1 MRAMCFALL
10 TALCPLSG
18 LAALPAGAAAQI
30 ISVQGQG
37 EQRAAE
43 VAAWAPAQ
51 TQQAL
56 AGGAFVRTLAA
67 SKMALLFADET
78 QVRLNQHS
86 VLQVKQVDREKKEST
101 LLLNLGRAWAQS
113 KRPTG
118 GRLNFET
125 PAATAGIR
133 GTDWELDVD
142 ASGKTLLTVFS
153 GTVEFANAQ
162 GRLTVSSQ
170 QAVMAEVGRAPVRI
184 VLSNPRQ
191 RIQWVSALS
200 ADPLRHLDERGV
212 PATLR
217 PALQALGR
225 GDLSAPRAALAGM
238 PTPATADLADWPVL
252 LQAAAAT
259 LGGQTQDA
267 RQALQTLLAQPG
279 SHPDAAHL
287 MLSDLHLVAGDF
299 DAASQVLQAGLQQH
313 PQAADLLAQLA
324 RTQMLADQLEA
335 SASTLARTRDADT
348 AAVLLAQGELAR
360 RQGLSADTLQAYT
373 RATRVAP
380 GDDRGWLGLGSA
392 QAELERVAPAR
403 THLQQAL
410 TLKPQ
415 APGAQG
421 ELGTLETFANRFGPA
436 EQAFASALAHNP
448 ADYVALTGLGLLRL
462 KQGQPEAALDA
473 FLRAGVMEPRYARAK
488 AYTAVAYYQLGR
500 HSDAIEAMTQASAL
514 DDKDPLPYLFLS
526 QMHTDLLQPGEAV
539 QAARAAVQR
548 LPYLKS
554 LNQVANDQ
562 KGSANFGAALAF
574 FGLEDWALEL
584 AQRSYSPYWG
594 GSHLFLADRY
604 LGEFNKN
611 SELFQGFL
619 SDPLAFGASNRFSS
633 LLQRAGHYGQLEFAH
648 DDMGFVTRS
657 PSITLNG
664 LGNSM
669 VPLAYFVQWQPA
681 RATDFGLDVGASG
694 QPLMADPSGSADI
707 DAGVGTLGL
716 GVQATDQLGLFFYHN
731 SFTAKVTGRNST
743 FGISSAETGYLASTR
758 FDLSTRQTALGLAYR
773 WTPDAQ
779 TWVKVDR
786 SSNRNTVTAY
796 PTQFSLDGLDLTL
809 GMDFN
814 PDKRFSD
821 LQLRHTMDLS
831 PATRLSLGLEQ
842 VRETQYSNSSGLG
855 LLSLDDDSEAFLNG
869 LAMAFAG
876 TNDIRRRFTGLDF
889 SLQHRLS
896 AAWQLDASLGFNRL
910 HEQVIGQNATALEGF
925 GVIDESEA
933 QSDQTWN
940 TTHPRLGLVYQPN
953 DQFSLR
959 LAYQDWMR
967 PLSVSTLAP
976 VQTAGIALE
985 DRLLEAGGR
994 LKRSVL
1000 QLGWTPDAQ
1009 TFWLARLD
1017 RQDINNPV
1025 AAGVDL
1031 RTPSL
1036 PFLEA
1041 LRNAQSFNLSSIDLL
1056 EATPEVERGRLDA
1069 VTLAVNRLLTAN
1081 LSGYAKYIWQDGRNR
1096 SHDNSTPRLSDGLRM
1111 AFVPKN
1117 TLALGVSWAGAPRLQ
1132 LGARLVYRS
1141 DRFEDMSNL
1150 TLWPAAWALDLL
1162 AIWQTQDKR
1171 WNFGLGAINL
1181 GGNKSARQFE
1191 RYVADVRYRF

>member
-1 MRAMCFALL
+1 MRAMCWALL
-10 TALCPLSG
+10 TVLCPMPG
-18 LAALPAGAAAQI
+18 LAALPSGAAAQI
-30 ISVQGQG
+30 VSVQGQG

-162 GRLTVSSQ
+162 GRLTVNSQ
-170 QAVMAEVGRAPVRI
+170 QAAMAEVGRAPVRI

-225 GDLSAPRAALAGM
+225 GDLSAARAALAGM

-324 RTQMLADQLEA
+324 RTQMLADQLDA
-335 SASTLARTRDADT
+335 SASTLARTRDANT

-380 GDDRGWLGLGSA
+380 LDDRGWLGLGSA

-500 HSDAIEAMTQASAL
+500 HSDAIEALQQASAL
-514 DDKDPLPYLFLS
+514 DDKDPLPYLLQS
-526 QMHTDLLQPGEAV
+526 QIHTDLLQPGEAV

-604 LGEFNKN
+604 DSQFIKN

-633 LLQRAGHYGQLEFAH
+633 LLQRAGHYGQLEYWH
-648 DDMGFVTRS
+648 DDEGLVARV
-657 PSITLNG
+657 PSVTLNG
-664 LGNSM
+664 LTNQQMPLSYYLRLLPTRLTDSLRNS
-669 VPLAYFVQWQPA
+669 VAA
-681 RATDFGLDVGASG
+681 
-694 QPLMADPSGSADI
+694 ADPGAATGFSVPANT
-707 DAGVGTLGL
+707 DAAVGVIGLGL
-716 GVQATDQLGLFFYHN
+716 QPSDQLGLFFYHN
-731 SFTAKVTGRNST
+731 AYNSKATGSDPGFDIISPEDNFSGFTRVDART
-743 FGISSAETGYLASTR
+743 A
-758 FDLSTRQTALGLAYR
+758 QTALGLSLR
-773 WTPDAQ
+773 WAPTIQ
-779 TWVKVDR
+779 TWIKFDR
-786 SSNRNTVTAY
+786 NSEHYGVASATSISS
-796 PTQFSLDGLDLTL
+796 QDGFELPI
-809 GMDFN
+809 GAN
-814 PDKRFSD
+814 NESEKRFSD
-821 LQLRHTMDLS
+821 FQVRHTVDLS
-831 PATRLSLGLEQ
+831 NATRLSLALED
-842 VRETQYSNSSGLG
+842 VRETQLNVQTGLG
-855 LLSLDDDSEAFLNG
+855 LLNLGVDLDDPLDDVWVTFNA
-869 LAMAFAG
+869 A
-876 TNDIRRRFTGLDF
+876 NDIRRRFSSLDLA
-889 SLQHRLS
+889 LQHRWN
-896 AAWQLDASLGFNRL
+896 AAWLLDASLSLNRL
-910 HEQVIGQNATALEGF
+910 HEQVDGGSATTVNDFVFEESAVLS
-925 GVIDESEA
+925 DETRRSA
-933 QSDQTWN
+933 
-940 TTHPRLGLVYQPN
+940 HPRLGLVYQPS
-953 DQFSLR
+953 DDFSLR

-967 PLSVSTLAP
+967 PLSVSTLTS
-976 VQTAGIALE
+976 VQTAGIPVE
-985 DRLLEAGGR
+985 DRFLVAGGR

-1000 QLGWTPDAQ
+1000 QVAWNSDPQ
-1009 TFWLARLD
+1009 TFWSARFD
-1017 RQDINNPV
+1017 HQKIHNPITP
-1025 AAGVDL
+1025 GVDL

-1036 PFLEA
+1036 PFLQF
-1041 LRNAQSFNLSSIDLL
+1041 LRQSQNYTLSSVDLL
-1056 EATPEVERGRLDA
+1056 EAMPEVEQGRLDGL
-1069 VTLAVNRLLTAN
+1069 TLAVNRVLNAN
-1081 LSGYAKYIWQDGRNR
+1081 LSGYAKYVWQDTQNR
-1096 SHDNSTPRLSDGLRM
+1096 FHDSSASVAAGELRM
-1111 AFVPKN
+1111 TYVPRDK
-1117 TLALGVSWAGAPRLQ
+1117 LILGLSWAGGQRLQ
-1132 LGARLVYRS
+1132 LGGRLVYRS
-1141 DRFEDMSNL
+1141 ERFADTANQL
-1150 TLWPAAWALDLL
+1150 LWPASWALDLL
-1162 AIWQTQDKR
+1162 AAWQTQDKR
-1171 WNFGLGAINL
+1171 WSFAVGAQHL
-1181 GGNKSARQFE
+1181 GGAKAARQFE